1 MLTVISFM
9 ITSILLLWRSHD
21 VRVPWILGSLG
32 FPVSRS
38 GTGSV
43 LSADETSREEDTA
56 VKGMLAIESL
66 PQAFEVLGET
76 GVSGQK

>member
-1 MLTVISFM
+1 M
-9 ITSILLLWRSHD
+9 
-21 VRVPWILGSLG
+21 
-32 FPVSRS
+32 SRS

-56 VKGMLAIESL
+56 VKGMSVIESF

>member
-1 MLTVISFM
+1 M
-9 ITSILLLWRSHD
+9 
-21 VRVPWILGSLG
+21 
-32 FPVSRS
+32 
-38 GTGSV
+38 GSV

-56 VKGMLAIESL
+56 VKGMLVIDSL

>member
-1 MLTVISFM
+1 M
-9 ITSILLLWRSHD
+9 
-21 VRVPWILGSLG
+21 GY
-32 FPVSRS
+32 
-38 GTGSV
+38 V

-56 VKGMLAIESL
+56 VKGMLVIESL